1 MFSTIKMYREKE
13 GVFLEGEDEKCHFIF
28 KEGLRRSPTI
38 HDHSPLALCLGPIGY
53 VSGAQS

>member
-1 MFSTIKMYREKE
+1 MYREKE